1 MTVRLF
7 QDRTGCRQWRI
18 TGTWLALSLFCA
30 GCAIEQEIS
39 RTPRT
44 AVEQLLLTGAVDQAL
59 TNLTLT
65 LPAQADLH
73 LEVRRVLHRSRAIKH
88 A

>member
-1 MTVRLF
+1 MCALM
-7 QDRTGCRQWRI
+7 G
-18 TGTWLALSLFCA
+18 LSLFVA
-30 GCAIEQEIS
+30 GCALQQEIS

-73 LEVRRVLHRSRAIKH
+73 L
-88 A
+88 